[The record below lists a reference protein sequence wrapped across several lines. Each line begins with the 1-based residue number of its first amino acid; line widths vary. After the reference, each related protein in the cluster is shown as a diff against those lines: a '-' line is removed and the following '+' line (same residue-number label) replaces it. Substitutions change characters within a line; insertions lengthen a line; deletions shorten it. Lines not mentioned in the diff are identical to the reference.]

1 MSIDEMVKTLLSHI
15 EGKDAQQKPMRWPRV
30 ARWFCKL
37 FCKLFLR
44 MQVYDRENVPEEGG
58 IVLISNHQSFLDPLF
73 VAIALKSQLC
83 FMARDTLFK
92 SRIFGPLLKSVKA
105 IPVRRGQADI
115 TSIKMIIA
123 KLKQGEGVCLF
134 PEATRTT
141 DGRIAPFKGGF
152 SLICRR
158 GNAPVVPVL
167 IDGAFECWPRH
178 RKSFKIGS
186 KITVTYGKPIL
197 VEKITGME
205 DDDFVAMLTNTL
217 RSMQSQTRIAEG
229 KQPFNY

>member
-1 MSIDEMVKTLLSHI
+1 MPGETL
-15 EGKDAQQKPMRWPRV
+15 KNKWCMF
-30 ARWFCKL
+30 ARWWCRL
-37 FCKLFLR
+37 FCRLFLR
-44 MQVYDRENVPEEGG
+44 MRFIGLENVPQSGQF
-58 IVLISNHQSFLDPLF
+58 ILAVNHQSFLDPLF
-73 VAIALKSQLC
+73 AGIMLKSQLC

-92 SRIFGPLLKSVKA
+92 SKIFGPLLKSVKA

-115 TSIKMIIA
+115 ASIKAIIA
-123 KLKQGEGVCLF
+123 SLKQGDGVCLF

-178 RKSFKIGS
+178 RKLFKAGS
-186 KITVTYGKPIL
+186 KITVTYGKPIS

-205 DDDFVAMLTNTL
+205 DEDFAAMLTNTMRQL
-217 RSMQSQTRIAEG
+217 QSEIRIAEG

>member
-1 MSIDEMVKTLLSHI
+1 MFARLLC
-15 EGKDAQQKPMRWPRV
+15 
-30 ARWFCKL
+30 RWFCRI
-37 FCKLFLR
+37 FFR
-44 MQVYDRENVPEEGG
+44 MRFIGLENVPSTGPY
-58 IVLISNHQSFLDPLF
+58 ILAVNHQSFLDPIF
-73 VAIALKSQLC
+73 AGIMLKGQLC

-92 SRIFGPLLKSVKA
+92 SKIFGLLLKSVKA
-105 IPVRRGQADI
+105 IPVRRGQADLG
-115 TSIKMIIA
+115 SIKAIIA
-123 KLKQGEGVCLF
+123 HLKQGDAVCLF

-141 DGRIAPFKGGF
+141 DGRISPFKGGF

-178 RKSFKIGS
+178 RKLFKAGS
-186 KITVTYGKPIL
+186 EITVTYGQPIS

-205 DDDFVAMLTNTL
+205 DEAFAAMLTNTM
-217 RSMQSQTRIAEG
+217 RQMQSQTRIAQG